1 MTKRTFIALP
11 VPITEKLKE
20 ETEFYKKNIHGLNVK
35 WVELNNMH
43 LTLAFLGDSSV
54 QQIEL
59 VKQGLQEIVPKY
71 QSFNIM
77 LTSAGAF
84 KNLHNPQVLWLGLE
98 IGSILQEIYN
108 ETKEM
113 IQAAGFEPE
122 NRAFKPHLTIG
133 RVKKF
138 SNTHNLASVISSRES
153 LNEIV
158 IADKI
163 VFYESILMP
172 AGPVYKPI
180 EKYDL
185 RR

>member
-20 ETEFYKKNIHGLNVK
+20 ETDFYKKHVNGLNIK
-35 WVELNNMH
+35 WVEMNNMH

-59 VKQGLQEIVPKY
+59 VKKRLQEIVPKY
-71 QSFNIM
+71 YSFNIR
-77 LTSAGAF
+77 LTRAGAF
-84 KNLHNPQVLWLGLE
+84 KSLHNPQVLWWGLE
-98 IGSILQEIYN
+98 AGNVLQEIHN
-108 ETKEM
+108 DIKEM
-113 IQAAGFEPE
+113 IKDSGFEPE
-122 NRAFKPHLTIG
+122 NRSFKPHLTIG
-133 RVKKF
+133 RIKNF
-138 SNTHNLASVISSRES
+138 SNTHNLAAVISSRES

-158 IADKI
+158 FADKI